1 VVERQEGWARIRTAD
16 DYTGWTPLSA
26 LLPGKAYAASGR
38 VAEVA
43 SLFAHIYRERSVTA
57 HAPLLT
63 VPFESRLEVVAEP
76 SDQARW
82 LQVRL
87 PDDRSG
93 WVQAGDVAFDAKP
106 LSIPEMIEFSKRFLG
121 LPYTWGG
128 TSSFGY
134 DCSGFAQMLCRR
146 RGILMPRDAQPQA
159 DWSGVD
165 ARRAQGPEAGR
176 PALFRRLGEE
186 DHPHRRVFGR
196 RQVHRR
202 HHLADAHGADRRFE
216 RRPLVAAAGGDAE
229 SEMNRRNFLRTAAVA
244 PAGPL
249 LAAPPGPS
257 IETKILRLNLQH
269 TWTTTMSS
277 SQYRDTLHVAYTR
290 DGITGHGEGAPIVR
304 YHEDAESARK
314 AVESVRALLLSANPM
329 QFAKV
334 MAEVFRRVPGEW
346 AGKAAI
352 DIALMDWVGQKL
364 GIPLYTYFG
373 LDPKDTPLTT
383 FSIGIDT
390 PEITKQKTREA
401 ADFPILKVKVG
412 LATDEPTIEA
422 VRSVTKKPLR
432 VDANEGWKDKEEAVR
447 KINWLEKM
455 GVEFIEQPMPAEMIE
470 ETRWVRGR
478 VHIPIIADE
487 ACQRASDIPKLK
499 DAFDGVNVKLDKSG
513 GMLEAYRMI
522 QIAKAL
528 GMKTMLGCMVS
539 SSVSVTAA
547 AHLSPLVDY
556 ADLDGNLL
564 ISNDPFRGVLVEK
577 GKLVLPK
584 GAGLGLTRA

>member
-1 VVERQEGWARIRTAD
+1 
-16 DYTGWTPLSA
+16 
-26 LLPGKAYAASGR
+26 
-38 VAEVA
+38 
-43 SLFAHIYRERSVTA
+43 
-57 HAPLLT
+57 
-63 VPFESRLEVVAEP
+63 
-76 SDQARW
+76 
-82 LQVRL
+82 
-87 PDDRSG
+87 
-93 WVQAGDVAFDAKP
+93 
-106 LSIPEMIEFSKRFLG
+106 M
-121 LPYTWGG
+121 
-128 TSSFGY
+128 
-134 DCSGFAQMLCRR
+134 
-146 RGILMPRDAQPQA
+146 
-159 DWSGVD
+159 
-165 ARRAQGPEAGR
+165 
-176 PALFRRLGEE
+176 
-186 DHPHRRVFGR
+186 
-196 RQVHRR
+196 
-202 HHLADAHGADRRFE
+202 
-216 RRPLVAAAGGDAE
+216 
-229 SEMNRRNFLRTAAVA
+229 
-244 PAGPL
+244 
-249 LAAPPGPS
+249 
-257 IETKILRLNLQH
+257 RLNLRH

-277 SQYRDTLHVAYTR
+277 SQFRDTLYVAYAR

-373 LDPKDTPLTT
+373 LDPKDAPPTT

-470 ETRWVRGR
+470 ETRWVHDR

-487 ACQRASDIPKLK
+487 ACERASDIPKLK
-499 DAFDGVNVKLDKSG
+499 GAYDGVNVKLDKCG

-522 QIAKAL
+522 QVAKAL

-539 SSVSVTAA
+539 SSVTVTAA

-564 ISNDPFRGVLVEK
+564 ISNDPFHGVLVEK
-577 GKLVLPK
+577 GKLVLP
-584 GAGLGLTRA
+584 GRPGLGLTAA